1 MQMAWG
7 VYSLRARGT
16 GDPLRVTAGNFSR
29 AVVFVA
35 ALGIVTLASLSL
47 DGAGVGWAIVSG
59 ALASGFGCAIG

>member
-1 MQMAWG
+1 M
-7 VYSLRARGT
+7 YSLRARGT
-16 GDPLRVTAGNFSR
+16 GDPLPVTAGNFSR

-35 ALGIVTLASLSL
+35 ALGIVMLPSLSL